1 MKKTSQN
8 ADEQR
13 ITTAELSAAKRPVR
27 QSKKTVLMIASM
39 DSGNE
44 HSDVVFPPT
53 DSLQHIPSNS
63 LPEAKTQ
70 RIAPSAKS
78 ISPELATVFSCKL
91 MAVALQLRFW
101 QHSHN
106 ENKSILEEMEELLD
120 SFDEEAGLTPFLGD
134 APQRLNQLLSQLQ
147 RKALRIR
154 ERNHATD
161 DDQAAGLLSNALHS
175 VIGSVNQRVQFD
187 EAVAQTSQRQIYE
200 FAYGLTHEINNPLA
214 NIAARA
220 QQMISAASSESDRRS
235 LATIVDQTMRA
246 HEMLAEMMRVVQP
259 RAVQPRIEDL
269 VAIVRQAA
277 VIHEKQWNHAQIQ
290 CVLRLPATPVYGLV
304 EKASFIDAINS
315 VLQNSLQVCRPND
328 RVEILCEEVHPGQTN
343 YGPSQGAQ
351 NGEAEPLPRV
361 RVAVRDTGPGMS
373 LAAAERAWDLYFSGR
388 EHGRG
393 LGISLAKVRQTID
406 AHQGLVWL
414 ESSPNAG
421 CTVEIRLPKSPEPPI
436 QRKAFSI

>member
-134 APQRLNQLLSQLQ
+134 APQRLNQL
-147 RKALRIR
+147 
-154 ERNHATD
+154 
-161 DDQAAGLLSNALHS
+161 
-175 VIGSVNQRVQFD
+175 
-187 EAVAQTSQRQIYE
+187 
-200 FAYGLTHEINNPLA
+200 
-214 NIAARA
+214 
-220 QQMISAASSESDRRS
+220 
-235 LATIVDQTMRA
+235 
-246 HEMLAEMMRVVQP
+246 
-259 RAVQPRIEDL
+259 
-269 VAIVRQAA
+269 
-277 VIHEKQWNHAQIQ
+277 
-290 CVLRLPATPVYGLV
+290 
-304 EKASFIDAINS
+304 
-315 VLQNSLQVCRPND
+315 
-328 RVEILCEEVHPGQTN
+328 
-343 YGPSQGAQ
+343 
-351 NGEAEPLPRV
+351 
-361 RVAVRDTGPGMS
+361 
-373 LAAAERAWDLYFSGR
+373 
-388 EHGRG
+388 
-393 LGISLAKVRQTID
+393 
-406 AHQGLVWL
+406 
-414 ESSPNAG
+414 
-421 CTVEIRLPKSPEPPI
+421 
-436 QRKAFSI
+436 